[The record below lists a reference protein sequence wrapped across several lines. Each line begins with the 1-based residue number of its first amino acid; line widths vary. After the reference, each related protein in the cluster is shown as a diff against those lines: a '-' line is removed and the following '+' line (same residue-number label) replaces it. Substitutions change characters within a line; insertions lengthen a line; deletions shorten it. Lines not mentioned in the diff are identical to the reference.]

1 MVTLLP
7 WPGPERQG
15 VGGSNGWRAGVIY
28 PGTMEARL
36 PSPPPRPPGRPVIGH
51 LLEFRADRAAMQ
63 LRTARSYPDAAAM
76 RLGVFSVVMVSSPAM
91 AHDILATQAEA
102 FTKSLGLSVFL
113 RPLLG
118 DGLLTSERENH
129 TRQRRLIAPAF
140 TLKRIAAYATTM
152 GQRAK
157 QLLEGLND
165 GDRVDASELM
175 MRLTLEI
182 VGKTLFDAEVGSDA
196 GEVGGAIT
204 EVMQNTIK
212 TLSSILPVP
221 PSVPTPRNLRSRR
234 ARAKLDAIIYRLI
247 AARRASP
254 GDRGDVL
261 SILLAARDEDGTSMT
276 DEQVRD
282 EAMTLF
288 LAGHETTANALAWA
302 VYLLAKNPAAR
313 ARAEQETAHL
323 VGRQEPVGYED
334 LKALPYT
341 MAVLKETMRLYPP
354 VYVMGRRA
362 ARDVVVQG
370 GEGGAAMQ
378 VKKGN
383 NVLINVLGI
392 HRRPELYPDPD
403 RFDPERFLGD
413 REKQL
418 GKCGYMP
425 FGDGPRVCI
434 GNHFALMEGH
444 LILATLLASRRLD
457 LERPQERIGTEPL
470 VTLRPRG
477 GVPVVVRRRL
487 PPS

>member
-1 MVTLLP
+1 MQTL
-7 WPGPERQG
+7 
-15 VGGSNGWRAGVIY
+15 
-28 PGTMEARL
+28 
-36 PSPPPRPPGRPVIGH
+36 PPPRIAGRPVIGH
-51 LLEFRADRAAMQ
+51 LMEFRANRTAVQ
-63 LRTARSYPDAAAM
+63 LRTARSHPGAARL
-76 RLGVFSVVMVSSPAM
+76 RLGVFDVVMVSSPAM

-152 GQRAK
+152 GERAK
-157 QLLEGLND
+157 QMLDALAD
-165 GDRVDASELM
+165 GERLDASELT

-196 GEVGGAIT
+196 GAVGDAIT

-221 PSVPTPRNLRSRR
+221 PNVPTPRNLRSRR
-234 ARAKLDAIIYRLI
+234 ARANLDAIIYRLI

-261 SILLAARDEDGTSMT
+261 SILLAARDEDGTTMT

-302 VYLLAKNPAAR
+302 IYLLAKHPAVR
-313 ARAEQETAHL
+313 TRAEQECAHL
-323 VGRQEPVGYED
+323 VGRKQAVGYED

-341 MAVLKETMRLYPP
+341 MAILKETMRLYPP

-370 GEGGAAMQ
+370 GGDDGSESLLIE
-378 VKKGN
+378 KN
-383 NVLINVLGI
+383 TNVLINVLGI

-418 GKCGYMP
+418 PKCGYMP

-444 LILATLLASRRLD
+444 IILATLLASRRLD
-457 LERPQERIGTEPL
+457 LVQPLERIGTEPL
-470 VTLRPRG
+470 ITLRPRG
-477 GVPVVVRRRL
+477 GVPVKVTRRTVD
-487 PPS
+487 

>member
-1 MVTLLP
+1 MQTQL
-7 WPGPERQG
+7 
-15 VGGSNGWRAGVIY
+15 
-28 PGTMEARL
+28 
-36 PSPPPRPPGRPVIGH
+36 PPRIAGKPVIGH
-51 LLEFRADRAAMQ
+51 LMEFRANRTAVQ
-63 LRTARSYPDAAAM
+63 LRTARSHPDSAQL
-76 RLGVFSVVMVSSPAM
+76 RLGVFDVVMVSSPAM
-91 AHDILATQAEA
+91 AHDILGTQADA

-118 DGLLTSERENH
+118 DGLLTSEHENH

-152 GQRAK
+152 GERAK
-157 QLLEGLND
+157 HSLEALGE

-196 GEVGGAIT
+196 GAVGDAIT

-221 PSVPTPRNLRSRR
+221 PTVPTPRNLRTRR

-261 SILLAARDEDGTSMT
+261 SILLAARDEDGTTMT

-302 VYLLAKNPAAR
+302 IYLLAKNPAVR

-323 VGRQEPVGYED
+323 VGRKEPVGYDD

-354 VYVMGRRA
+354 VYVMGRRSS
-362 ARDVVVQG
+362 RDVVVRG
-370 GEGGAAMQ
+370 GEGGRETL
-378 VKKGN
+378 VKKHT

-403 RFDPERFLGD
+403 RFDPDRFLGD

-444 LILATLLASRRLD
+444 IILATLLASRRLD
-457 LERPQERIGTEPL
+457 LERAQERIGTEPL
-470 VTLRPRG
+470 ITLRPRG
-477 GVPVVVRRRL
+477 GVPVRVTRL

>member
-1 MVTLLP
+1 MQT
-7 WPGPERQG
+7 Q
-15 VGGSNGWRAGVIY
+15 
-28 PGTMEARL
+28 
-36 PSPPPRPPGRPVIGH
+36 PPPRIAGRPVIGH
-51 LLEFRADRAAMQ
+51 LMEFRANRTAMQ
-63 LRTARSYPDAAAM
+63 LRTARSHPGAARL
-76 RLGVFSVVMVSSPAM
+76 RLGLFDVVMVSSPAM
-91 AHDILATQAEA
+91 AHDILATQADA

-152 GQRAK
+152 GERAK
-157 QLLEGLND
+157 QMLDGLKD
-165 GDRVDASELM
+165 GERLDASELT

-196 GEVGGAIT
+196 EAVGDAIT

-221 PSVPTPRNLRSRR
+221 PKVPTPRNLRSRR
-234 ARAKLDAIIYRLI
+234 AREKLDAIIYRLI

-261 SILLAARDEDGTSMT
+261 SILLAARDEDGTTMT

-302 VYLLAKNPAAR
+302 IYLLAKHPTVR
-313 ARAEQETAHL
+313 TRAEQECAHL
-323 VGRQEPVGYED
+323 VGRKEPVGYDD

-341 MAVLKETMRLYPP
+341 MAILKETMRLYPP

-362 ARDVVVQG
+362 ARDVVVHSDEDEG
-370 GEGGAAMQ
+370 GEI
-378 VKKGN
+378 
-383 NVLINVLGI
+383 LIEKNTNLLVNVLGI

-418 GKCGYMP
+418 PKCGYMP

-444 LILATLLASRRLD
+444 IILATLLASRRLD
-457 LERPQERIGTEPL
+457 LQRPMDRIGSEPL
-470 VTLRPRG
+470 ITLRPRG
-477 GVPVVVRRRL
+477 GVPVRVTPRTVD
-487 PPS
+487 

>member
-1 MVTLLP
+1 
-7 WPGPERQG
+7 
-15 VGGSNGWRAGVIY
+15 VGGTAWAASLRRNSAARRFIY
-28 PGTMEARL
+28 PATKMQAQL
-36 PSPPPRPPGRPVIGH
+36 PRRVAGRPVIGH
-51 LLEFRADRAAMQ
+51 LMEFRANRTAVQ
-63 LRTARSYPDAAAM
+63 LRTARSHPDAAKL
-76 RLGVFSVVMVSSPAM
+76 RLGVFDVVMVSSPAM

-113 RPLLG
+113 RPILG

-140 TLKRIAAYATTM
+140 TLKRIAAYAATM
-152 GQRAK
+152 GARA
-157 QLLEGLND
+157 QQALGALRE
-165 GDRVDASELM
+165 GDRIDASELM

-182 VGKTLFDAEVGSDA
+182 VGKTLFDAEVGTDA
-196 GEVGGAIT
+196 EAVGDAIT
-204 EVMQNTIK
+204 EVMQNTIQ
-212 TLSSILPVP
+212 TLSSIVPVP
-221 PSVPTPRNLRSRR
+221 PRVPTPRNLRSRR

-261 SILLAARDEDGTSMT
+261 SILLAARDEDGTTMT

-288 LAGHETTANALAWA
+288 LAGHETTANAMAWA
-302 VYLLAKNPAAR
+302 IYLLAKNPAVR

-323 VGRQEPVGYED
+323 AGRTDPVTHED

-341 MAVLKETMRLYPP
+341 LAILKETIRLYPP
-354 VYVMGRRA
+354 VYVMGRRSS
-362 ARDVVVQG
+362 REVVVRG
-370 GEGGAAMQ
+370 AEGGGDTR
-378 VKKGN
+378 VPKHT

-418 GKCGYMP
+418 GKCAYMP

-444 LILATLLASRRLD
+444 IILATLLASRRLD
-457 LERPQERIGTEPL
+457 LDRPQERIATEPL
-470 VTLRPRG
+470 ITLRPRG
-477 GVPVVVRRRL
+477 GVPVRVSSRPRG
-487 PPS
+487 

>member
-1 MVTLLP
+1 V
-7 WPGPERQG
+7 
-15 VGGSNGWRAGVIY
+15 
-28 PGTMEARL
+28 
-36 PSPPPRPPGRPVIGH
+36 
-51 LLEFRADRAAMQ
+51 Q
-63 LRTARSYPDAAAM
+63 LRTARSHPGAARL
-76 RLGVFSVVMVSSPAM
+76 RLGVFDVVMVSSPAM

-118 DGLLTSERENH
+118 DGLLTSERANH

-152 GQRAK
+152 GERAK
-157 QLLEGLND
+157 QMLDALSD
-165 GDRVDASELM
+165 GERLDASELT

-196 GEVGGAIT
+196 GEVGDAIT

-221 PSVPTPRNLRSRR
+221 PNVPTPRNLRSRR

-302 VYLLAKNPAAR
+302 IYLLAKHPAVR
-313 ARAEQETAHL
+313 ARAEQECAHL
-323 VGRQEPVGYED
+323 VGRKEPVGYDD

-341 MAVLKETMRLYPP
+341 MAILKETMRLYPP

-362 ARDVVVQG
+362 ARDVVVH
-370 GEGGAAMQ
+370 GEGDGGDILIE
-378 VKKGN
+378 KN
-383 NVLINVLGI
+383 TNVLINVLGI

-418 GKCGYMP
+418 PKCGYMP

-444 LILATLLASRRLD
+444 IILATLLASRRLD
-457 LERPQERIGTEPL
+457 LVQPLERIGTEPL
-470 VTLRPRG
+470 ITLRPRG
-477 GVPVVVRRRL
+477 GVPVKVTRRTVD
-487 PPS
+487 